1 MEIFI
6 ARGEKIDYKKYDIE
20 ERNKQVDK
28 IASEL
33 FDVIRGNKVTLYEF
47 SLIMESLERKVSKST
62 IIGGEKP

>member
-1 MEIFI
+1 M
-6 ARGEKIDYKKYDIE
+6 GEKIDYKKYDIE